1 MAEGIFERLKSAA
14 AAEWQA
20 YVDHDFVRRL
30 GDGSLPRPAFRYY
43 LIQDYLFLIQF
54 ARAYALAVY
63 KSDNLADMR
72 GAAAAISGI
81 LDTEMQLHVEFC
93 ADWGLT
99 EKQMESAPE
108 ASANIAY
115 TRYVLEK
122 GLAGD
127 ILDLHVALS
136 PCVIGY
142 GEIGARLAAAGPV
155 AGNPY
160 QAWIDMY
167 AGAEYQAVAAAA
179 IQTIDRLAASRLTA
193 ARYPSLVQTF
203 GQATRLEAEFWS
215 MGLEHSNFS
224 IDSIE

>member
-1 MAEGIFERLKSAA
+1 MAERLFERLKSEAA
-14 AAEWQA
+14 VEWQA
-20 YVDHDFVRRL
+20 YIDHAFVRRL
-30 GDGSLPRPAFRYY
+30 GDGSLPRPAFRHY

-72 GAAAAISGI
+72 AAAAAISGI

-99 EKQMESAPE
+99 EQQMESAPE
-108 ASANIAY
+108 ANANMAY

-122 GLAGD
+122 GQAGD

-136 PCVIGY
+136 PCVVGY
-142 GEIGARLAAAGPV
+142 GEIGAKLSSLGPV
-155 AGNPY
+155 PDNPY

-179 IQTIDRLAASRLTA
+179 IETIDRLAASRLTE
-193 ARYPSLVQTF
+193 ARYQSLVRTF
-203 GQATRLEAEFWS
+203 AQATRLEAEFWT
-215 MGLEHSNFS
+215 MGPEQSV
-224 IDSIE
+224 

>member
-1 MAEGIFERLKSAA
+1 MAERLFERLKSEAA
-14 AAEWQA
+14 VEWRA
-20 YVDHDFVRRL
+20 YIDHAFVKRL
-30 GDGSLPRPAFRYY
+30 GDGSLPRPAFRHY

-72 GAAAAISGI
+72 AAAAAISGI

-99 EKQMESAPE
+99 EQQMESAPE
-108 ASANIAY
+108 ANANMAY

-122 GLAGD
+122 GQAGD

-136 PCVIGY
+136 PCVVGY
-142 GEIGARLAAAGPV
+142 GEIGTKLSSLGPV
-155 AGNPY
+155 PDNPY

-179 IQTIDRLAASRLTA
+179 IQTIDRLAASRLTE

-203 GQATRLEAEFWS
+203 AQATRLEAEFWA
-215 MGLEHSNFS
+215 MGLEQSS
-224 IDSIE
+224 

>member
-1 MAEGIFERLKSAA
+1 MADNLFERLK
-14 AAEWQA
+14 AETADDWQA
-20 YVDHDFVRRL
+20 YVDHEFVSRL
-30 GDGSLPRPAFRYY
+30 GDGSLPQAAFRHY

-63 KSDNLADMR
+63 KSDTLADMR
-72 GAAAAISGI
+72 AAAAAISGI

-99 EKQMESAPE
+99 EQQMEASPE
-108 ASANIAY
+108 DNANMAY

-122 GLAGD
+122 GHAGD

-142 GEIGARLAAAGPV
+142 GEIGAKLAAHGPV
-155 AGNPY
+155 PGNPY

-167 AGAEYQAVAAAA
+167 AGEDYQSVAAAA
-179 IQTIDRLAASRLTA
+179 NETIERLAASRLTE
-193 ARYPSLVQTF
+193 ARYRSLVRTF
-203 GQATRLEAEFWS
+203 AQATRLEAAFWT
-215 MGLEHSNFS
+215 MGLEQAT
-224 IDSIE
+224 